1 MQGASELH
9 CAEKYN
15 PAVQHAIFS
24 TLVPTDTRVL
34 VTACTV
40 KNQLITEHSRDLLTP
55 TFESRAMILRPAL
68 QT

>member
-9 CAEKYN
+9 CAEEYN
-15 PAVQHAIFS
+15 TAAQHAIFS
-24 TLVPTDTRVL
+24 TLVPTNTRVL

-40 KNQLITEHSRDLLTP
+40 KNQLITEHSRDLLT
-55 TFESRAMILRPAL
+55 L